1 MVHKLIG
8 FYGDRLEFT
17 PKRTDQLA
25 IEIGSHQI
33 ACMVKNSSTGEI
45 DAIELFQVE
54 QSNADWSDLLFE
66 VKQNSK
72 ILGPTYSDCFVFF
85 NFEDALVLPLSEMSA
100 SASADFLSLVYGVD
114 ERADTKFDRIN
125 STLPTVT
132 IYRIKKS
139 LTELLDRNFLIFKT
153 QHSYTNI
160 LNDVLNREAIPSI
173 FIKLIVYHKHIIIVL
188 LKDQKLQLIQT
199 YSFLHSDD
207 ILYFAI
213 SVANQTGV
221 SPLETHLELSG
232 MVDSQANLLD
242 QLKKSFGIVNFD
254 FFPNQ
259 SGPSNYSPYFL
270 TPFYKLL
277 A

>member
-1 MVHKLIG
+1 
-8 FYGDRLEFT
+8 
-17 PKRTDQLA
+17 
-25 IEIGSHQI
+25 
-33 ACMVKNSSTGEI
+33 
-45 DAIELFQVE
+45 
-54 QSNADWSDLLFE
+54 
-66 VKQNSK
+66 
-72 ILGPTYSDCFVFF
+72 
-85 NFEDALVLPLSEMSA
+85 
-100 SASADFLSLVYGVD
+100 
-114 ERADTKFDRIN
+114 
-125 STLPTVT
+125 
-132 IYRIKKS
+132 
-139 LTELLDRNFLIFKT
+139 
-153 QHSYTNI
+153 
-160 LNDVLNREAIPSI
+160 
-173 FIKLIVYHKHIIIVL
+173 L

-207 ILYFAI
+207 ILYYAI
-213 SVANQTGV
+213 SVANQTGA